1 MGRSECLGC
10 HNLCSRSLFF
20 VDPVHSLSLSSSTMA
35 GNAIKKMVSKK
46 KRRFE
51 GEGFNLD
58 LSYVTDR
65 VIAMGYPSQSV
76 ESMFRNSLE
85 DVRR

>member
-1 MGRSECLGC
+1 MGSEYFRC
-10 HNLCSRSLFF
+10 HNLCSRPLCVQLIQSLI
-20 VDPVHSLSLSSSTMA
+20 LYSSTMA
-35 GNAIKKMVSKK
+35 SNAIKKMVSKK

-65 VIAMGYPSQSV
+65 VIAMGYPSQRV

>member
-1 MGRSECLGC
+1 MPQSQQQALVVCGPCPL
-10 HNLCSRSLFF
+10 
-20 VDPVHSLSLSSSTMA
+20 PVLSSSAMA
-35 GNAIKKMVSKK
+35 DNAIKKMVSKK

-58 LSYVTDR
+58 LYYVTDR
-65 VIAMGYPSQSV
+65 VIAMGYPSQIV
-76 ESMFRNSLE
+76 ESMFRNSSE

>member
-1 MGRSECLGC
+1 
-10 HNLCSRSLFF
+10 
-20 VDPVHSLSLSSSTMA
+20 MA
-35 GNAIKKMVSKK
+35 DNAIKKMVSKK

-58 LSYVTDR
+58 LYYVTDR
-65 VIAMGYPSQSV
+65 VIAMGYPSQIV
-76 ESMFRNSLE
+76 ESMFRNSSE